1 MLRHAT
7 RGCQARPS
15 SEKLSG
21 LPKGTA
27 GWAFCL
33 MRRPAISRNFQAFT
47 CFLFKSGKLAVMRR
61 FSTRNPLHTL
71 AELNVTPLLDLCF
84 VLLIIFMIT
93 TPLMENGVDLV
104 VPSSATAETQINPAE
119 TQIIQIDRNDSL
131 KLNGEVTS
139 RANLETQLTALKAR
153 DPQISVVVRPDRE
166 LAIQKFIDV
175 MDILKRVGIGRVG
188 VMTRREGGEQGSDE

>member
-1 MLRHAT
+1 VSVEQFAREAASPLR
-7 RGCQARPS
+7 
-15 SEKLSG
+15 
-21 LPKGTA
+21 
-27 GWAFCL
+27 
-33 MRRPAISRNFQAFT
+33 AIFEYSAD
-47 CFLFKSGKLAVMRR
+47 FLFESGKLLVMRR

-93 TPLMENGVDLV
+93 TPLMENSVDLV
-104 VPSSATAETQINPAE
+104 VPSSATATTQINPAQ
-119 TQIIQIDRNDSL
+119 TQIIQIDRNDML
-131 KLNGEVTS
+131 KLNGQVTS
-139 RANLETQLTALKAR
+139 RADLETQLSSLKAR

-188 VMTRREGGEQGSDE
+188 VMTRREGGQQGGDE